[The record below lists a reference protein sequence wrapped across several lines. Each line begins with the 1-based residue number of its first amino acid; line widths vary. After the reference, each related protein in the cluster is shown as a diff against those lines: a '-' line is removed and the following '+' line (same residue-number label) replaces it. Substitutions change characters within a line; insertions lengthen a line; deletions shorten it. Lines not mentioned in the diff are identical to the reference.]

1 MTFHEKCFR
10 VSNDVGAT
18 CGDKINLSNT
28 TASDSQDAGISAD
41 GNNVVITWWDRNQHQ
56 MNLQLK

>member
-1 MTFHEKCFR
+1 MKSVLKFQMMLVQR
-10 VSNDVGAT
+10 L
-18 CGDKINLSNT
+18 GDKINLSNT

-56 MNLQLK
+56 MNMQLK

>member
-1 MTFHEKCFR
+1 MLVQRLETR
-10 VSNDVGAT
+10 LT
-18 CGDKINLSNT
+18 CNT

>member
-1 MTFHEKCFR
+1 MKSVFR

>member
-1 MTFHEKCFR
+1 MTFHEKCLR

-28 TASDSQDAGISAD
+28 TASDCQDAGISAD
-41 GNNVVITWWDRNQHQ
+41 GNNVVITWWDHNQHQ
-56 MNLQLK
+56 INLQLK